1 MRGFKHFFA
10 VPPLQTRRL
19 TIRGIGVQ
27 EAMSPC
33 VINRPRGTGD
43 YLLMYFYDPV
53 WAACSELPA
62 QQPAGTLMIW
72 SPGRWQYYGDR
83 SSSFRHSWMHCDG
96 VIIRALLKDLGV
108 PVDHPVRLAD
118 AAIIERH
125 LLAVYEELTRQARPD
140 AMIVR
145 NLLDNMCRQIARA
158 LRESGKERPIP
169 ENMLAVRHL
178 IESEYER
185 SLPLSELA
193 ARASLSVSQCAALF
207 RRYFGFPPHEYLQR
221 HRMHQAAYLL
231 RDRNTPV
238 KEVARRVG
246 YGNAFSFSKLFK
258 QYFGVSPTNFRQQ
271 EPEVEDTADVAAG

>member
-1 MRGFKHFFA
+1 MRGFKHFFT

-27 EAMSPC
+27 EQMPAC

-53 WAACSELPA
+53 WAACAELPA

-72 SPGRWQYYGDR
+72 SPSRWQYYGDR
-83 SSSFRHSWMHCDG
+83 AKPFNHSWMHCDG
-96 VIIRALLKDLGV
+96 VILRALLKDAGV
-108 PVDHPVRLAD
+108 PVDQPVRLAD
-118 AAIIERH
+118 ASIIERH
-125 LLAVYEELTRQARPD
+125 LLAVYEELTLQARPD

-158 LRESGKERPIP
+158 IRESGKARPIP

-185 SLPLSELA
+185 PLRLKELA
-193 ARASLSVSQCAALF
+193 ERANLSVSQFCELF
-207 RRYFGFPPHEYLQR
+207 RRYFGVGAHEYLRR

-231 RDRNTPV
+231 RDRNTAV

-246 YGNAFSFSKLFK
+246 YANAFSFSKLFK
-258 QYFGVSPTNFRQQ
+258 EHFGVSPTGLRQQ
-271 EPEVEDTADVAAG
+271 EPEVEAAEEAGA